1 MTQLAAV
8 EADTVSP
15 AARLTGPDA
24 SPPRFY
30 DWDAMRIRY
39 VEGVADPR
47 SEWGRVWPSMNQ
59 VADHYE
65 MPANRV
71 RERAARDKWLN
82 QRTAFQQ
89 QLDADRQRARSEL
102 LAKEAV
108 RLDGNALQAAQ
119 AGVQLVL
126 ARLSELA
133 ADQQAAQRLRAAG
146 ITDGPA
152 VDSKE
157 MSELAGAVERWQ
169 RVGERALGVETLG
182 VAGKR
187 APREGDASGR
197 VVDSVDAMIESVA
210 EEVRALERGLS
221 IDGELADRPA

>member
-1 MTQLAAV
+1 MTQLAV
-8 EADTVSP
+8 EAP
-15 AARLTGPDA
+15 ADPPAGE
-24 SPPRFY
+24 SSPRFY
-30 DWDAMRIRY
+30 DWEGMRIRY
-39 VEGVADPR
+39 VEGASDPR
-47 SEWGRVWPSMNQ
+47 SEWGRVWPSMVQ
-59 VADHYE
+59 VAEHYAV
-65 MPANRV
+65 PANRV
-71 RERAARDKWLN
+71 REKAARDKWLN

-119 AGVQLVL
+119 AGVQLVM

-133 ADQQAAQRLRAAG
+133 ADQQRAQQVRAAG
-146 ITDGPA
+146 ITDAPV

-157 MSELAGAVERWQ
+157 MRELAGAVELWQ

-187 APREGDASGR
+187 APREGDADGR

-210 EEVRALERGLS
+210 AEVRALERGLS
-221 IDGELADRPA
+221 IDGELAEPLA